1 MDYEIRKFDASLER
15 RIVIG
20 MIVSA
25 EFLAEAAPM
34 FRPDLFRVPA
44 LRTLAKWCVR
54 YWSEYGKPP
63 AVHIQDIYE
72 SKRRAQEV
80 ADEQAPEIE
89 TLLAGLSN
97 EYIANPNL
105 NHRYLLQQMERLM
118 RSRSLLALGED
129 LVTLASTEN
138 VEDAE
143 LVLAGYK
150 PVVREGISWSDPF
163 RLSEEQQE
171 AIFTDGDVLFR
182 FPGAVGNLIGPIE
195 RDSFIG
201 IQAPEKR
208 GKCLPGSE
216 RVLMS
221 NGEYLPI
228 KDVID
233 AKRTDIVSY
242 DEDAGKFISTSIAA
256 HWCNG
261 VKPVYRVRTR
271 TGRVVKVTQNHP
283 FLTTDG
289 WQDLTKIKVGDYIA
303 APKKLDFF
311 GLLHPKEPIVRL
323 LAYFV
328 AEGCL
333 SSGSPKF
340 TTADID
346 IKADFEY
353 CVKEM
358 GCRVVWNGIDGEV
371 YNSYENFG
379 KHNRNWVRE
388 LLDANQLMGKLSYDK
403 HIPNIIFRS
412 DKETVALFLRVLFT
426 CDGWISGT
434 GMDIGFTVAN
444 ECLARQVQ
452 HLLTR
457 FGIVSKLQYRTNDCA
472 GAWQLTIRDHEN
484 MQLFVD
490 EIGFLFSKQEKA
502 AVVLQNKNK
511 ASKSFLDKVPCRIAK
526 EFLNALRTECR
537 EKEIGLYKVC
547 GSKKIQALSH
557 QINKGRPI
565 MRQSLETMKWSDAYA
580 RHINKQILWD
590 EIVEI
595 SYVGEEETYDL
606 TVEKYHNFV
615 AENILVHN
623 TWWLWEFALRAVL
636 NRCNV
641 AFFSVGD
648 MSAPQNWRRVYGWVL
663 RSSKK
668 RSGRNTLVPVLDC
681 RLNQTGE
688 CRDCPDQ
695 DVVML
700 NDGKLLELDEVPDH
714 EPCTRC
720 LKEDPRRFV
729 GSRWYKRER
738 VPDFNLARAQA
749 YLQQLSRR
757 TGGKTIR
764 LMCYPSNQANVRTI
778 RTMLDLWEKRDG
790 WVADVVVID
799 YADILASEDLR
810 EAETRHRINATWAAL
825 RGLSTERS
833 IAVITATQAAKTSYQ
848 KSNQDMSDVSEDK
861 RKLGHVTSMLALN
874 QTIEE
879 KRAGLMRVSQL
890 VVREDDFD
898 NHTNVVCLQCL
909 PMSRP
914 LLNSYWLK

>member
-208 GKCLPGSE
+208 GK
-216 RVLMS
+216 
-221 NGEYLPI
+221 
-228 KDVID
+228 
-233 AKRTDIVSY
+233 
-242 DEDAGKFISTSIAA
+242 
-256 HWCNG
+256 
-261 VKPVYRVRTR
+261 
-271 TGRVVKVTQNHP
+271 
-283 FLTTDG
+283 
-289 WQDLTKIKVGDYIA
+289 
-303 APKKLDFF
+303 
-311 GLLHPKEPIVRL
+311 
-323 LAYFV
+323 
-328 AEGCL
+328 
-333 SSGSPKF
+333 
-340 TTADID
+340 
-346 IKADFEY
+346 
-353 CVKEM
+353 
-358 GCRVVWNGIDGEV
+358 
-371 YNSYENFG
+371 
-379 KHNRNWVRE
+379 
-388 LLDANQLMGKLSYDK
+388 
-403 HIPNIIFRS
+403 
-412 DKETVALFLRVLFT
+412 
-426 CDGWISGT
+426 
-434 GMDIGFTVAN
+434 
-444 ECLARQVQ
+444 
-452 HLLTR
+452 
-457 FGIVSKLQYRTNDCA
+457 
-472 GAWQLTIRDHEN
+472 
-484 MQLFVD
+484 
-490 EIGFLFSKQEKA
+490 
-502 AVVLQNKNK
+502 
-511 ASKSFLDKVPCRIAK
+511 
-526 EFLNALRTECR
+526 
-537 EKEIGLYKVC
+537 
-547 GSKKIQALSH
+547 
-557 QINKGRPI
+557 
-565 MRQSLETMKWSDAYA
+565 
-580 RHINKQILWD
+580 
-590 EIVEI
+590 
-595 SYVGEEETYDL
+595 
-606 TVEKYHNFV
+606 
-615 AENILVHN
+615 